1 MFIAPALLL
10 GLLVALNPCQLA
22 INLSALTYLSNRSEN
37 KQSLVR
43 KGWLYVAGRSITYT
57 VLGVILTWLIQ
68 QGKNIE
74 GIQALMSK
82 GEAYL
87 PYLLLIIGA
96 YLIYR
101 LFHHHEHHG
110 EECHSC
116 GQTIKKGGPFG
127 AIALGLMLA
136 FAFCPETAIM
146 YFGML
151 LPNAAGEA
159 NWLAPLAFAI
169 GAAVPVVAMM
179 YLFSKAAEEARKF
192 EATFKHFQQWAN
204 GIFGLAFIVAGIILL
219 VS

>member
-87 PYLLLIIGA
+87 PYLLLIIGNR
-96 YLIYR
+96 YR
-101 LFHHHEHHG
+101 IE
-110 EECHSC
+110 S
-116 GQTIKKGGPFG
+116 
-127 AIALGLMLA
+127 M
-136 FAFCPETAIM
+136 
-146 YFGML
+146 
-151 LPNAAGEA
+151 
-159 NWLAPLAFAI
+159 
-169 GAAVPVVAMM
+169 
-179 YLFSKAAEEARKF
+179 SRDKAATEERINYLREQRIQMQKQY
-192 EATFKHFQQWAN
+192 QQSVKMSQIADDLKETGV
-204 GIFGLAFIVAGIILL
+204 GITAGPPYEL
-219 VS
+219 